1 MKPIGVVKRMDRLG
15 RILLPSDL
23 RTSMN
28 IKTDDPFEI
37 FVDEDC
43 IILKKYAPSCMFC
56 NSCENVTAFKGKNI
70 CAKCRKELRDL
81 K

>member
-23 RTSMN
+23 RTAMN

-37 FVDEDC
+37 SVIAVKVLLLLKEKIFV
-43 IILKKYAPSCMFC
+43 LPA
-56 NSCENVTAFKGKNI
+56 
-70 CAKCRKELRDL
+70 
-81 K
+81 